1 MMDAEKREKVIR
13 RLEKLR
19 EYADSE
25 VHPIVSPDNWG
36 IYSEL
41 RDLIDEAEEDAL
53 ALLKAQEPRVMAYE
67 ELSTFDG
74 AFIIESSAVHPLEW
88 VFFFD
93 TDAKSDA
100 VWVQGFDGERYI
112 VYREDYGIYV
122 RCWTYRP
129 DQATR
134 EATSWDAQEQ
144 RDYEAAVE
152 MAEYCERYEPT
163 YNADD
168 GSM

>member
-1 MMDAEKREKVIR
+1 MRLHETEVNRPLLRHALFVRGNPAVGVAVDVHLASLVI
-13 RLEKLR
+13 
-19 EYADSE
+19 
-25 VHPIVSPDNWG
+25 SP
-36 IYSEL
+36 L
-41 RDLIDEAEEDAL
+41 AEDAL

-67 ELSTFDG
+67 ELSTIDG
-74 AFIIESSAVHPLEW
+74 AFIIESSAVHPPEW

-93 TDAKSDA
+93 TDAGSDA
-100 VWVQGFDGERYI
+100 VWVQGFDGERNI
-112 VYREDYGIYV
+112 ICREDYGIYV

-134 EATSWDAQEQ
+134 EATPWDAQEQ

>member
-1 MMDAEKREKVIR
+1 MTEREKVVEHIMDYINAVDG
-13 RLEKLR
+13 LTNVQWVL
-19 EYADSE
+19 A
-25 VHPIVSPDNWG
+25 
-36 IYSEL
+36 EL
-41 RDLIDEAEEDAL
+41 DILKDAL

-122 RCWTYRP
+122 RCWTSRP

-134 EATSWDAQEQ
+134 EAVKWDAQEQ